1 MTLCAATLS
10 RKWLAGAVVM
20 NGRKVG
26 RMVIA
31 RPSFEGTSLSPARG
45 SNMVMNYSTD
55 TALPVLV

>member
-1 MTLCAATLS
+1 
-10 RKWLAGAVVM
+10 
-20 NGRKVG
+20 
-26 RMVIA
+26 MVIA